1 MTNWKLLSYPSSVY
15 VVDGSDIPVCYI
27 NTTFRSNEAAVA
39 DGALIAAAP
48 QLALLVE
55 EGIEAMSGEKYGSI
69 DIRDWLKSARSVLA
83 QINQLST
90 VKETV

>member
-15 VVDGSDIPVCYI
+15 VIDGGDTPVCYI
-27 NTTFRSNEAAVA
+27 NTHFRSKEAAVA

-55 EGIEAMSGEKYGSI
+55 EMAGFHSDQSSALSLK
-69 DIRDWLKSARSVLA
+69 DWLKSARQTLA

-90 VKETV
+90 AKETA

>member
-27 NTTFRSNEAAVA
+27 NTTFRSKEAAVA

-55 EGIEAMSGEKYGSI
+55 EGIEAMSGEYGSI